1 MKNIKKLGLTA
12 LAGSLVAT
20 SAYSADMA
28 VTGSAELTYTTTGEV
43 DGNQWGF
50 EKGIGWSASG
60 EVMGY
65 DVTLATT
72 LSDAGSLSSSL
83 LTFDLG
89 DMGKVYFDAG
99 NGATGIGTLENKG
112 NVSAYEEAD
121 HGMTDMHQIDVNA
134 ATQVMGYSSPADMLL
149 EGLDFSVEV
158 IPSIGAQTTNSTA
171 GSTSGAGSTGTEWNT
186 AINYAVPMVDGLS
199 LYFGYASEDSSGT
212 RDDDT
217 EMTIGVEY
225 ASGPIKIGYQ
235 HSEVEDA
242 TAAGDTVQAYGIN
255 FAVSDDLTISGGVVD
270 VKNTGSQS
278 VVRFYCESSNAHYT
292 EIQAA
297 AHSDY
302 SGNVTV
308 TLPVTTGTLA
318 TTATAADEATA
329 LAIALG

>member
-28 VTGSAELTYTTTGEV
+28 VTGSAELTYTTTSGTTKGGV

-89 DMGKVYFDAG
+89 DMGKIYFDAG

-121 HGMTDMHQIDVNA
+121 HGMTDMHQIDVNS

-186 AINYAVPMVDGLS
+186 AINYAIPMVDGLS

-217 EMTIGVEY
+217 EMTMGAEF
-225 ASGPIKIGYQ
+225 ASGPVKIGYQ

-255 FAVSDDLTISGGVVD
+255 FAVSDDLTISYSVTENTVEAISATASTSSEATGINAAYSIGGGSLRIF
-270 VKNTGSQS
+270 TGEQDNPGYVSGDKQ
-278 VVRFYCESSNAHYT
+278 EHT
-292 EIQAA
+292 EI
-297 AHSDY
+297 SL
-302 SGNVTV
+302 SMSF
-308 TLPVTTGTLA
+308 
-318 TTATAADEATA
+318 
-329 LAIALG
+329 

>member
-72 LSDAGSLSSSL
+72 LDDNAALSSSS

-89 DMGKVYFDAG
+89 DMGKIYFDHG
-99 NGATGIGTLENKG
+99 SGKTGIGTLENKG

-134 ATQVMGYSSPADMLL
+134 ATQVMGYSSPAGMLVD
-149 EGLDFSVEV
+149 GLDFSIEL
-158 IPSIGAQTTNSTA
+158 IPSVGAQTSNTSA
-171 GSTSGAGSTGTEWNT
+171 GGVSGAGSTGSEWNT
-186 AINYAVPMVDGLS
+186 AINYAVPMVEGLN
-199 LYFGYASEDSSGT
+199 LFMGYANESSTGT

-217 EMTIGVEY
+217 ELTYGLTYSM
-225 ASGPIKIGYQ
+225 GPIKVGYQ
-235 HSEVEDA
+235 ESQVEDA
-242 TAAGDTVQAYGIN
+242 TAAGDEVVAYGIN
-255 FAVSDDLTISGGVVD
+255 FAVNDDLTVSYSATENDVNPIAATAGSSSEATGLNASYSIGGGSIRVF
-270 VKNTGSQS
+270 TGEQD
-278 VVRFYCESSNAHYT
+278 NAGYTAGTTKKHT
-292 EIQAA
+292 EI
-297 AHSDY
+297 SL
-302 SGNVTV
+302 SMSF
-308 TLPVTTGTLA
+308 
-318 TTATAADEATA
+318 
-329 LAIALG
+329 

>member
-28 VTGSAELTYTTTGEV
+28 VTGSAELTYTTTSGTTKGGV

-89 DMGKVYFDAG
+89 DMGKIYFDAG
-99 NGATGIGTLENKG
+99 NGSSGIGTLENKG

-134 ATQVMGYSSPADMLL
+134 ATQVMGYSSPAGMLID
-149 EGLDFSVEV
+149 GLDFSVEL
-158 IPSIGAQTTNSTA
+158 IPSVGAQTSNTSA
-171 GSTSGAGSTGTEWNT
+171 GGVSGAGSTGSEWNT
-186 AINYAVPMVDGLS
+186 AINYSVPMVDGLN
-199 LYFGYASEDSSGT
+199 LYFGYANESSSGT

-217 EMTIGVEY
+217 EITYGLDYSV
-225 ASGPIKIGYQ
+225 GPVKIGYQ
-235 HSEVEDA
+235 ESQVEDA
-242 TAAGDTVQAYGIN
+242 TAAGDEVVAYGIN
-255 FAVSDDLTISGGVVD
+255 FAVNDDLTVSYSATE
-270 VKNTGSQS
+270 NT
-278 VVRFYCESSNAHYT
+278 VNAHAATASSSSEATGVNASYSIGGGSIRIFSGEQDNAGYTSGVTKKHT
-292 EIQAA
+292 EI
-297 AHSDY
+297 SL
-302 SGNVTV
+302 SMSF
-308 TLPVTTGTLA
+308 
-318 TTATAADEATA
+318 
-329 LAIALG
+329 

>member
-28 VTGSAELTYTTTGEV
+28 VTGSAELTYTTTSGTTKGGV

-72 LSDAGSLSSSL
+72 LDDNAALSSSS

-89 DMGKVYFDAG
+89 DMGKIYFDAG
-99 NGATGIGTLENKG
+99 AGKTGIGTLENKG

-134 ATQVMGYSSPADMLL
+134 ATQVMGYSSPAGMVL
-149 EGLDFSVEV
+149 EGLDFSVEL
-158 IPSIGAQTTNSTA
+158 IPSVGAQTTNTSA
-171 GSTSGAGSTGTEWNT
+171 GGVSGAGSTGSEWNT
-186 AINYAVPMVDGLS
+186 AVNYSIPMVEGLD
-199 LYFGYASEDSSGT
+199 LFFGYASESSSGT

-217 EMTIGVEY
+217 EMTLGATY
-225 ASGPIKIGYQ
+225 SMGPIKLGYQ

-242 TAAGDTVQAYGIN
+242 TAAGDEVIAYGIN
-255 FAVSDDLTISGGVVD
+255 FAVNDDLTVSYSATENTVEAISATASSSSEATGINASYSIGG
-270 VKNTGSQS
+270 GSIRIFAGEQD
-278 VVRFYCESSNAHYT
+278 NAGYTSGITKKHT
-292 EIQAA
+292 EI
-297 AHSDY
+297 SL
-302 SGNVTV
+302 SMSF
-308 TLPVTTGTLA
+308 
-318 TTATAADEATA
+318 
-329 LAIALG
+329 

>member
-28 VTGSAELTYTTTGEV
+28 VTGGVELTYTTTSGTTKGGV

-72 LSDAGSLSSSL
+72 LDDNAALSSSS

-89 DMGKVYFDAG
+89 DMGKIYFDAG
-99 NGATGIGTLENKG
+99 AGKTGIGTLENKG

-134 ATQVMGYSSPADMLL
+134 ATQVMGYSSPAGMVID
-149 EGLDFSVEV
+149 GLDFSVEL
-158 IPSIGAQTTNSTA
+158 IPSVGAQTSTTSA
-171 GSTSGAGSTGTEWNT
+171 GGVSGAGATGSEWNT
-186 AINYAVPMVDGLS
+186 AVNYAVPMVDGLN
-199 LYFGYASEDSSGT
+199 LYFGYANESSTGT

-217 EMTIGVEY
+217 EMTVGATF
-225 ASGPIKIGYQ
+225 ASGPLKIGYQ

-242 TAAGDTVQAYGIN
+242 TAAGDEVIAYGIN
-255 FAVSDDLTISGGVVD
+255 FAVNDDLTVSYSATENTVKAHAGTASSSSEATGINASYSIGGGSIRIFTGEQDNAGYTSGVT
-270 VKNTGSQS
+270 KK
-278 VVRFYCESSNAHYT
+278 HT
-292 EIQAA
+292 EI
-297 AHSDY
+297 SL
-302 SGNVTV
+302 SMSF
-308 TLPVTTGTLA
+308 
-318 TTATAADEATA
+318 
-329 LAIALG
+329 

>member
-72 LSDAGSLSSSL
+72 LTDGAALSSSL

-89 DMGKVYFDAG
+89 DMGKITFDHG

-121 HGMTDMHQIDVNA
+121 HGMTDMHQIDVNG
-134 ATQVMGYSSPADMLL
+134 ATQVMGYSSPAGMLVD
-149 EGLDFSVEV
+149 GLDFSVEL
-158 IPSIGAQTTNSTA
+158 IPSVGAQTTDTTA
-171 GSTSGAGSTGTEWNT
+171 GATSGAGSTGSEWNA
-186 AINYAVPMVDGLS
+186 AINYSVPMLEGLD
-199 LYFGYASEDSSGT
+199 LFFGYANESSSGT
-212 RDDDT
+212 RDDDN
-217 EMTIGVEY
+217 EMTIGATY
-225 ASGPIKIGYQ
+225 ATGPVKIGYQ

-242 TAAGDTVQAYGIN
+242 TAAGDEVTAYGIN
-255 FAVSDDLTISGGVVD
+255 FAVSDDLTVSYSVTENTVKAHAGTASSTSEATGINAAYSVGGGSLRIF
-270 VKNTGSQS
+270 TGEQD
-278 VVRFYCESSNAHYT
+278 NAGYVAGDNNKHT
-292 EIQAA
+292 EI
-297 AHSDY
+297 SL
-302 SGNVTV
+302 SMSF
-308 TLPVTTGTLA
+308 
-318 TTATAADEATA
+318 
-329 LAIALG
+329 

>member
-28 VTGSAELTYTTTGEV
+28 VTGGVELTYTTTGEV

-72 LSDAGSLSSSL
+72 LNDNGTLSSSL

-89 DMGKVYFDAG
+89 DMGKIYFDAG
-99 NGATGIGTLENKG
+99 NGSSGIGTLENKG

-121 HGMTDMHQIDVNA
+121 HGMTDMHQIDVNG
-134 ATQVMGYSSPADMLL
+134 ATQVMGYSSPAGMVID
-149 EGLDFSVEV
+149 GLDFSVEL
-158 IPSIGAQTTNSTA
+158 IPSVGAQTSNTSA
-171 GSTSGAGSTGTEWNT
+171 GGVSGAGSTGSEWNT
-186 AINYAVPMVDGLS
+186 AINYAVPMVEGLN
-199 LYFGYASEDSSGT
+199 LYVGYANESSSGT

-217 EMTIGVEY
+217 EMTIGFDY
-225 ASGPIKIGYQ
+225 SMGPIKIGYQ

-242 TAAGDTVQAYGIN
+242 TAAGDEVQAYGIN
-255 FAVSDDLTISGGVVD
+255 FAVNDDLTVSYSSTENEVKAHASSASSSSEASGLNASYSVGGGSIRIFTGEQDNAGYTSGVT
-270 VKNTGSQS
+270 KK
-278 VVRFYCESSNAHYT
+278 HT
-292 EIQAA
+292 EI
-297 AHSDY
+297 SL
-302 SGNVTV
+302 SMSF
-308 TLPVTTGTLA
+308 
-318 TTATAADEATA
+318 
-329 LAIALG
+329 

>member
-72 LSDAGSLSSSL
+72 LTDGAALSSSS

-89 DMGKVYFDAG
+89 DMGKIYFDAG
-99 NGATGIGTLENKG
+99 AGKTGIGTLENKG

-121 HGMTDMHQIDVNA
+121 HGMTDMHQIDVNG
-134 ATQVMGYSSPADMLL
+134 ATQVMGYASPAGVLID
-149 EGLDFSVEV
+149 GLDFNIEL
-158 IPSIGAQTTNSTA
+158 IPSIGAQTTDTTA
-171 GSTSGAGSTGTEWNT
+171 GATSGAGSTGSEWNT
-186 AINYAVPMVDGLS
+186 AVNYAVPMVDGLS
-199 LYFGYASEDSSGT
+199 LYFGYANESSDGT

-242 TAAGDTVQAYGIN
+242 TAAADEVQAYGVN
-255 FAVSDDLTISGGVVD
+255 FAVNDDLTLSYSVTENTVKAISATASSTSEATGINAAYSIGG
-270 VKNTGSQS
+270 GSLRIFSGEQD
-278 VVRFYCESSNAHYT
+278 NAGYVAGDNNKHT
-292 EIQAA
+292 EI
-297 AHSDY
+297 SL
-302 SGNVTV
+302 SMSF
-308 TLPVTTGTLA
+308 
-318 TTATAADEATA
+318 
-329 LAIALG
+329 

>member
-28 VTGSAELTYTTTGEV
+28 VTGGVELTYTTTSGSTKAGV

-50 EKGIGWSASG
+50 EKGIGWSATG

-72 LSDAGSLSSSL
+72 LTDDASLSSSS

-89 DMGKVYFDAG
+89 DMGKVYVDHGAG
-99 NGATGIGTLENKG
+99 KTGIGGLENKG

-134 ATQVMGYSSPADMLL
+134 ATQVMGYSSPAGMLID
-149 EGLDFSVEV
+149 GLDFSVEL
-158 IPSIGAQTTNSTA
+158 IPSVGAQTSNTSA
-171 GSTSGAGSTGTEWNT
+171 GGVSGAGSIGSEWNT
-186 AINYAVPMVDGLS
+186 AINYAVPMVEGLN
-199 LYFGYASEDSSGT
+199 LYVGYANESSSGT

-217 EMTIGVEY
+217 EMTIGFDY
-225 ASGPIKIGYQ
+225 SMGPVKIGYQ

-242 TAAGDTVQAYGIN
+242 TAAGDEVQAYGIN
-255 FAVSDDLTISGGVVD
+255 FAVNDDLTVSYSATENTVKAHASSASSTSEASGLNASYSIGGGSIRIFTGEQDNAGYTSGVT
-270 VKNTGSQS
+270 KK
-278 VVRFYCESSNAHYT
+278 HT
-292 EIQAA
+292 EI
-297 AHSDY
+297 SL
-302 SGNVTV
+302 SMSF
-308 TLPVTTGTLA
+308 
-318 TTATAADEATA
+318 
-329 LAIALG
+329 